1 MSSLNAILIG
11 DIIGAAGIQALAREL
26 PALKAKYAADIVVAN
41 GENAAAG
48 FGLTFETADAIFAAG
63 VDVITSGNH
72 VWQRREFWPAL
83 EKKTVILRPAN
94 YPDKAP
100 GTGLALIEKNGV
112 AWAVLNLQGREQMSA
127 IDCPFKAADR
137 VLAGLNITAQ
147 KNPALDGTPVVLV
160 DFHAESTEEK
170 EALGLYLDGR
180 CACVAGTHTHVQT
193 ADERVLPGG
202 TAYISDLGMTG
213 PKDSIIGMK
222 TDICVRRSLTQ
233 MPLKMEVEEG
243 WSRVQGLAVSIDPTT
258 HHALSVER
266 IMA

>member
-1 MSSLNAILIG
+1 MSGLNAILLG
-11 DIIGAAGIQALAREL
+11 DVIGASGIQALVREL
-26 PALKAKYAADIVVAN
+26 PGLRKKYSADIVVAN

-48 FGLTFETADAIFAAG
+48 FGLTYETSKAILEAG

-72 VWQRREFWPAL
+72 VWQKREFWPIL

-100 GTGLALIEKNGV
+100 GTGLAVFEKNGT
-112 AWAVLNLQGREQMSA
+112 AWAVLNLQGREQMGA
-127 IDCPFKAADR
+127 IDCPFRTADR
-137 VLAGLNITAQ
+137 ILAGLKITAQ
-147 KNPALDGTPVVLV
+147 KNPQLDGTPVVIV

-193 ADERVLPGG
+193 ADERILPGG
-202 TAYISDLGMTG
+202 TAYITDLGMTG
-213 PKDSIIGMK
+213 PKDSIIGMN
-222 TDICVRRSLTQ
+222 TDICVRRVLTQ

-243 WSRVQGLAVSIDPTT
+243 RSRIQGLAVSIDPVT
-258 HHALSVER
+258 HHALRVER
-266 IMA
+266 ILL

>member
-1 MSSLNAILIG
+1 MSSLNAVLLGDVIG
-11 DIIGAAGIQALAREL
+11 SSGIQALVREL
-26 PALKAKYAADIVVAN
+26 PGIRKKYSADIVVAN

-48 FGLTFETADAIFAAG
+48 FGLSFETSEAIFAAG

-72 VWQRREFWPAL
+72 VWQKREFWPAL

-100 GTGLALIEKNGV
+100 GTGLALIERGGV
-112 AWAVLNLQGREQMSA
+112 SWAVLNLQGREQMSA

-137 VLAGLNITAQ
+137 ILAGLNITAQ
-147 KNPALDGTPVVLV
+147 KNPQLDGTPVVLV

-193 ADERVLPGG
+193 ADERILPGG
-202 TAYISDLGMTG
+202 TAYITDLGMTG

-222 TDICVRRSLTQ
+222 TEICVRRSLSQ
-233 MPLKMEVEEG
+233 MPLKMEVDEG
-243 WSRVQGLAVSIDPTT
+243 KSRVQGLALTIDPVS
-258 HHALSVER
+258 HRVLSVER
-266 IMA
+266 IVT